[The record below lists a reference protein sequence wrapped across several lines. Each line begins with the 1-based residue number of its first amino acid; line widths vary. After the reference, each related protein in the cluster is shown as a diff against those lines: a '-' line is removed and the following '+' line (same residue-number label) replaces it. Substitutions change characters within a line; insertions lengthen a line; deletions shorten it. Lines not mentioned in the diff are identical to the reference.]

1 MTSKTRLA
9 NRTIWAIEDIMAES
23 LNARRALKKAI
34 DRAGRQLDPS
44 LLHSLLEIS
53 TALAS
58 IERLALDARQ
68 GEYRDDHA

>member
-23 LNARRALKKAI
+23 LNARRALKKAV
-34 DRAGRQLDPS
+34 DHADRQLDPS

-68 GEYRDDHA
+68 GEYRDNHT